1 MTVNKAQGIV
11 TQHLTS
17 ISILFWGQTL
27 KRVGL
32 YLKNNVFS
40 HGQLYVAFSRVSDP
54 KDITVFLDEEEGQH
68 GWVNDSAYTKNVV
81 FSSIV
86 DDEVRKFK
94 KSEDYGEGPF
104 EFTDGKSFQRLTFF
118 KFCVWDCGDLP
129 PNFDF
134 SFHDSDDCFDDSYFQ
149 NDLDYVD
156 IENESESYSE
166 NIPPD
171 FEPDYGP
178 PISSDELGPDY
189 WKPIEYD
196 WSDDEKQGE
205 EEEEN

>member
-1 MTVNKAQGIV
+1 M
-11 TQHLTS
+11 
-17 ISILFWGQTL
+17 

-104 EFTDGKSFQRLTFF
+104 EFTDGKSFQRLTFASFVFEIVETSPLTLIFLFMIVMIVLMTLTF
-118 KFCVWDCGDLP
+118 KMILITSTLKMNLNHIQKTSLLILNQIMDLP
-129 PNFDF
+129 
-134 SFHDSDDCFDDSYFQ
+134 
-149 NDLDYVD
+149 
-156 IENESESYSE
+156 
-166 NIPPD
+166 
-171 FEPDYGP
+171 
-178 PISSDELGPDY
+178 
-189 WKPIEYD
+189 
-196 WSDDEKQGE
+196 
-205 EEEEN
+205 

>member
-1 MTVNKAQGIV
+1 M
-11 TQHLTS
+11 
-17 ISILFWGQTL
+17 

-54 KDITVFLDEEEGQH
+54 KDITVFLDEEERQH
-68 GWVNDSAYTKNVV
+68 GWVHDSAYTKNVV

-94 KSEDYGEGPF
+94 KSEDYGEGPL
-104 EFTDGKSFQRLTFF
+104 EFTDGKSVQLLKFF
-118 KFCVWDCGDLP
+118 KFYVWDCGDLP

-134 SFHDSDDCFDDSYFQ
+134 LEDFPLNDDDDDHFDDLYFQ
-149 NDLDYVD
+149 KDQD
-156 IENESESYSE
+156 SM
-166 NIPPD
+166 D
-171 FEPDYGP
+171 FESDVESLPEENPLEYQSDYGVP
-178 PISSDELGPDY
+178 ESSDELGSDY
-189 WKPIEYD
+189 WKPVISD

-205 EEEEN
+205 ED